1 MTEHLLT
8 PAELTDVFERHMTR
22 DFPQAELKPLD
33 LLLNLQARGL
43 YYAYL
48 FREGEQDVGYA
59 LLVAPEGS
67 RTVLL
72 DYLAILPEFRCK
84 GLGGRILARLQAA
97 CAPRWQALTLE
108 VEHPAEAPDEPM
120 AVRRLGFYARA
131 GAVDTGWHSRVFGVH
146 FHLLALPCEGC
157 AAPDADTVVEEL
169 KACYRLMLPGQYAQA
184 TRFWPAGQNEPGA
197 K

>member
-120 AVRRLGFYARA
+120 AVRRLGFTPGRARWTPAGTAGYSGYISTCWRCPARA
-131 GAVDTGWHSRVFGVH
+131 
-146 FHLLALPCEGC
+146 
-157 AAPDADTVVEEL
+157 AP
-169 KACYRLMLPGQYAQA
+169 RRMR
-184 TRFWPAGQNEPGA
+184 TRWWRN
-197 K
+197 